1 MKLLPALVPLCLAA
15 LPLSAQR
22 TPPDSSGTRPL
33 PGIVAV
39 GARGSCPTR
48 DDPAARA
55 VWERMRARERGTLDG
70 ASLWTTM
77 TVSSGWVDRD
87 HLFHFDTLAS
97 NRPDGTIEGWNV
109 SDVRR
114 DVRHALL
121 SFYHVP
127 RVGPGR
133 RGMSGVMRA
142 TLETG
147 IERHGYA
154 ELNVGINA
162 DLTQVSEA
170 WTYPP
175 LDAELASYFAAP
187 GFASRIAL
195 RFEGRAPLTLGFCTL
210 ARFRVAPWVS
220 GALTLRGDTTLERAQ
235 WQFHTAEPA
244 EEAGGDVRF
253 GPGTLE
259 PTVGIFYR
267 RNSSDR
273 YFQRRMIFDR
283 WWSTAAQLLP
293 DSVAPAAAAAPS
305 RNARPRSR

>member
-1 MKLLPALVPLCLAA
+1 MKLPPALVPLCLAA
-15 LPLSAQR
+15 LPLNAQR
-22 TPPDSSGTRPL
+22 TPPDSSATRSL
-33 PGIVAV
+33 PGIVAL
-39 GARGSCPTR
+39 GERESCPTR
-48 DDPAARA
+48 DDAAARA
-55 VWERMRARERGTLDG
+55 VWERMRTRESGTLDG

-77 TVSSGWVDRD
+77 TVSSGWVDRS

-114 DVRHALL
+114 DARHALL

-127 RVGPGR
+127 RVGSGR

-142 TLETG
+142 TLENG

-154 ELNVGINA
+154 ELNAGINA

-175 LDAELASYFAAP
+175 LDAELASYFASP

-195 RFEGRAPLTLGFCTL
+195 RFERRAPLTLGFCTT
-210 ARFRVAPWVS
+210 ARFRAAPWVS
-220 GALTLRGDTTLERAQ
+220 GILTLRADTTLERAQ
-235 WQFHTAEPA
+235 WQFHTAKPA
-244 EEAGGDVRF
+244 EEAGGDVWF

-283 WWSTAAQLLP
+283 WWSTDAQLLP
-293 DSVAPAAAAAPS
+293 DSLAAAPS
-305 RNARPRSR
+305 RVAGPRAR